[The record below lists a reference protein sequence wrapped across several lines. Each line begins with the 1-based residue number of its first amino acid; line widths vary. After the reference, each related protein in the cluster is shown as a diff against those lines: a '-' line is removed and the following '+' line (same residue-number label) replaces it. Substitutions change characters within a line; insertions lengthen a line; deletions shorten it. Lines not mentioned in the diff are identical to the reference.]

1 MKFTASS
8 LTGVLIILMSLG
20 FQNINAQQPLLAWA
34 TNAGGT
40 GTDNGT
46 ALSIDEE
53 GNVYTTGY
61 YTGTVDFDPGPA
73 VVQLPGHGGVDIFI
87 TKTDP
92 NGNLVWARGIGGS
105 GGDAAFSIK
114 VTRSGY
120 VYVTGYFCS
129 VVDFDPGPGI
139 DTMRNADDPCNT
151 ELFVLKLDSAGNYQ
165 WAKAIRSVVQICTD
179 VTDVGYALD
188 TDQDDNVYVTG
199 YFRGTADF
207 DPSVSSAY
215 TLTASG
221 TNLVGDIYILKLNA
235 AGGFCWVNRIGEPL
249 SDAGYAL
256 HVSDSGFVYVCG
268 LYGAPTDFD
277 PGAGTDTLPA
287 FGNWDMFILKLD
299 SAGNHI
305 WAKGI
310 GGSTDDR
317 AFGITSDT
325 HGNVLV
331 TGFYSSTVDFNP
343 GPAVNNLASNPS
355 SNSVFILK
363 LDPAGN
369 YIWAKGIVG
378 AGGGE
383 ISGTSIVTNRNG
395 EIFTTGYF
403 SGTAD
408 FDVSTLPADTFM
420 FTAPGVWWATDS
432 YVAKYDSL
440 GNFIW
445 AFQIGGAN
453 VDRGKGITVDTA
465 GNIWST
471 GYFGSGNVDF
481 DPTTGTFIQAGSG
494 TSNVYV
500 QKIYEGLASGAITF
514 QSEPHL
520 LLYPNPGETHS
531 LFTIETAPENKIDR
545 VRISDATGRLIS
557 DVDLS
562 SETVYHFYVSDPGV
576 YFMSVIGA
584 DGSIKTYSLIVR

>member
-1 MKFTASS
+1 MK
-8 LTGVLIILMSLG
+8 LTRSFIARAVIIMMT
-20 FQNINAQQPLLAWA
+20 FCAHNINAQQPLLAWA
-34 TNAGGT
+34 TNAGST

-46 ALSIDEE
+46 ALSIDEA

-73 VVQLPGHGGVDIFI
+73 VVQLPGHGGVDVFI
-87 TKTDP
+87 TKTDA

-114 VTRSGY
+114 VTQSGY

-151 ELFVLKLDSAGNYQ
+151 ELFVLKLDTAGNYE

-188 TDQDDNVYVTG
+188 TDQNDNVYVTG

-207 DPSVSSAY
+207 DPSPSYAY
-215 TLTASG
+215 NLTASG
-221 TNLVGDIYILKLNA
+221 TNLVGDIFILKLNA
-235 AGGFCWVNRIGEPL
+235 SGGFCWVNRIGEPL

-256 HVSDSGFVYVCG
+256 DVSDSGFVYVCG

-277 PGAGTDTLPA
+277 PGIGTDTLPA

-299 SAGNHI
+299 SAGHHV

-317 AFGITSDT
+317 AYGITTDAN
-325 HGNVLV
+325 GNVLV

-343 GPAVNNLASNPS
+343 GPAVNYLASNPS

-363 LDPAGN
+363 LDAAGN
-369 YIWAKGIVG
+369 YLWAKGIVG

-383 ISGTSIVTNRNG
+383 ISGSSIATNRDG
-395 EIFTTGYF
+395 EIYTTGYF

-408 FDVSTLPADTFM
+408 FDVSTLPADTFKL
-420 FTAPGVWWATDS
+420 TAPGVWWATDS

-440 GNFIW
+440 GNFVW

-453 VDRGKGITVDTA
+453 VDRGKGITADTS

-481 DPTTGTFIQAGSG
+481 DPTAGTFVQAGSG

-500 QKIYEGLASGAITF
+500 QKIYESLASGVITF

-545 VRISDATGRLIS
+545 VRISDATGRLII

-562 SETVYHFYVSDPGV
+562 NETVYHFYVSDPGV
-576 YFMSVIGA
+576 YFTSIIGA

>member
-1 MKFTASS
+1 MFIL
-8 LTGVLIILMSLG
+8 LT
-20 FQNINAQQPLLAWA
+20 FCTQNIKAQQPLLAWA

-40 GTDNGT
+40 GADNGT
-46 ALSIDEE
+46 SLSVDDQ

-92 NGNLVWARGIGGS
+92 NGNLVWVRGIGGS

-114 VTRSGY
+114 VTQSGY
-120 VYVTGYFCS
+120 VYITGYFCS

-151 ELFVLKLDSAGNYQ
+151 ELFVLKLDTAGNYE

-207 DPSVSSAY
+207 DPSPSSAY
-215 TLTASG
+215 NLTASG
-221 TNLVGDIYILKLNA
+221 TNLVGDIFILKLSA
-235 AGGFCWVNRIGEPL
+235 SGGFCWVNRIGEPL

-256 HVSDSGFVYVCG
+256 DVSDSGFVYVCG

-277 PGAGTDTLPA
+277 PGVGTDTLPA

-299 SAGNHI
+299 SAGHHI

-310 GGSTDDR
+310 GGTTDDR
-317 AFGITSDT
+317 AYGITTDSQ
-325 HGNVLV
+325 GNVLV

-343 GPAVNNLASNPS
+343 GPAVNYLASNPS

-363 LDPAGN
+363 LDAAGN
-369 YIWAKGIVG
+369 YLWAKGIVG

-383 ISGTSIVTNRNG
+383 ISGSSIATNRDG
-395 EIFTTGYF
+395 EIYTTGYF

-408 FDVSTLPADTFM
+408 FDVSTLPADTFKL
-420 FTAPGVWWATDS
+420 TAPGVWWATDS

-453 VDRGKGITVDTA
+453 VDRGKGITIDTS

-481 DPTTGTFIQAGSG
+481 DPSAGTFVQAGSG
-494 TSNVYV
+494 TSNIYV
-500 QKIYEGLASGAITF
+500 QKIYESFSSGIETAQTSSAF
-514 QSEPHL
+514 VM
-520 LLYPNPGETHS
+520 YPNPVAVNNT
-531 LFTIETAPENKIDR
+531 FTVSFSTGLADPIL
-545 VRISDATGRLIS
+545 RITDACGRLIHES
-557 DVDLS
+557 GFNGESQISASISQPGIYFAFIVDGNNTL
-562 SETVYHFYVSDPGV
+562 ETRK
-576 YFMSVIGA
+576 I
-584 DGSIKTYSLIVR
+584 IVR